1 MHIWGMTQHY
11 ADYAVQVRVMLGLPP
26 DAPINREPIQ
36 RELTAFVLMGCGFA
50 PE

>member
-1 MHIWGMTQHY
+1 MTQHY
-11 ADYAVQVRVMLGLPP
+11 ADYAVQVRVMLGQPS
-26 DAPINREPIQ
+26 DAAIDREPIQ

>member
-1 MHIWGMTQHY
+1 
-11 ADYAVQVRVMLGLPP
+11 MLGQPP
-26 DAPINREPIQ
+26 DAPIAREPIQ